1 MSIISHIDGHVAALQ
16 INRPET
22 KNALTLEMYRHMAD
36 ALNAHAADDAVRVV
50 VIHGQ
55 PEMFCAGND
64 LHDFLNSPPNLAN
77 SPVVDFLYALR
88 DFPKPLI
95 MAVNG
100 VAVGI
105 GVTMLLHA
113 DFVVVGDSARLQ
125 LPFINLALCPE
136 GSSSLTLVQNAGYLK
151 AAEKLMFGE
160 FFTAEEAVQIG
171 VATHIMPAKE
181 VDSYAFHRAKQ
192 LAEKSPQALRETKR
206 LLKAHNADLLRQ
218 VMDEEIVAFSRLMGG
233 AHARE
238 AMTAFF
244 EKRKPIFE

>member
-64 LHDFLNSPPNLAN
+64 LHDFLNSPPDLAN

-100 VAVGI
+100 VAVYRRD
-105 GVTMLLHA
+105 H
-113 DFVVVGDSARLQ
+113 
-125 LPFINLALCPE
+125 
-136 GSSSLTLVQNAGYLK
+136 
-151 AAEKLMFGE
+151 
-160 FFTAEEAVQIG
+160 
-171 VATHIMPAKE
+171 VA
-181 VDSYAFHRAKQ
+181 
-192 LAEKSPQALRETKR
+192 
-206 LLKAHNADLLRQ
+206 
-218 VMDEEIVAFSRLMGG
+218 SRRFRRG
-233 AHARE
+233 R
-238 AMTAFF
+238 
-244 EKRKPIFE
+244 

>member
-64 LHDFLNSPPNLAN
+64 LHDFLNSPPDLAN

-113 DFVVVGDSARLQ
+113 DFVVAAEDTKFQ

-136 GSSSLTLVQNAGYLK
+136 AGSSLLLTQRAGYLR
-151 AAEKLMFGE
+151 AAELLMFGE
-160 FFTAEEAVQIG
+160 FFNVTTAHELGIVSR
-171 VATHIMPAKE
+171 VMPHIE
-181 VDSYAFHRAKQ
+181 VLRHAQHQARH
-192 LAEKSPQALRETKR
+192 LAEKSPAAMRATVVSP
-206 LLKAHNADLLRQ
+206 APSD
-218 VMDEEIVAFSRLMGG
+218 M
-233 AHARE
+233 AR
-238 AMTAFF
+238 
-244 EKRKPIFE
+244 